1 MSTPRR
7 LLVSDLPRLC
17 HYVRC
22 IPSGRD
28 GKIMVHEEQAVSAE
42 AVRAELRRI
51 LTSPRFDASERNR
64 SFLTFVV
71 EESLAGRTDRIK
83 AYSIATGVFGREPTF
98 DPQLDS
104 IVRIEAGRLRRSL
117 ERYYL
122 TDGLGAQFRI
132 DIPRGRYVP
141 VFGALRPEPPR
152 TAARR
157 TPTVLPPTVL
167 VTAFEAEGDQSSF
180 PSFTRGFTRSLIIA
194 LTRFTNLRVFGLEA
208 AMRQP
213 AEVDPGGL
221 HRAPAFDYVVTGQ
234 TSLAPDSFQVDA
246 LLVEADCGRAVWA
259 DTFERSLQ
267 PSEIIKLRNDVSNQI
282 ARALAQPY
290 GAIQSDRACDMDRKS
305 SKAFDSHAAVSLF
318 YAYWRTF
325 DPSMIEQVR
334 VGLERAV
341 ALDPGYSEAHAC
353 LSLVYCNAFRFQHP
367 IGAKGADDPLG
378 YAVELADRAIELAPG
393 SAWARYALG
402 LAHWFSGDFCA
413 GLEALEKARAINPN
427 DTTILAD
434 LGQRYAMLARWEDAL
449 PLLSESYASNP
460 AQPGGYRIGLFL
472 YHYAHGR
479 FAEALKEARQVNAPQ
494 VLYGHI
500 AEAAAEAEL
509 GRKTEAAA
517 AVARVLTLDPDY
529 GAKAVTDLKGRGV
542 APGLVQALAISLA
555 KAGLRVCG
563 PPAAETSL
571 VGSSTC
577 SAPAFRHQQ
586 GRNRGAGD

>member
-1 MSTPRR
+1 
-7 LLVSDLPRLC
+7 
-17 HYVRC
+17 
-22 IPSGRD
+22 
-28 GKIMVHEEQAVSAE
+28 MVHEEQAVSAE

-51 LTSPRFDASERNR
+51 LASPCFDASERNR

-71 EESLAGRTDRIK
+71 EEALAGRSDRIK
-83 AYSIATGVFGREPTF
+83 AYSIATGVFGRELTF

-122 TDGLGAQFRI
+122 TNGLGARLRI

-141 VFGALRPEPPR
+141 VFGASRPEPPR
-152 TAARR
+152 TATSRA
-157 TPTVLPPTVL
+157 PTLL
-167 VTAFEAEGDQSSF
+167 VTTFEEEGDQSSF

-213 AEVDPGGL
+213 AEVDPSGL

-234 TSLAPDSFQVDA
+234 TSLAPDRFQIDA

-259 DTFERSLQ
+259 ETFERSLQ
-267 PSEIIKLRNDVSNQI
+267 SCDIIKLRNDVSNQI

-290 GAIQSDRACDMDRKS
+290 GAIQSDRACDMDPEF
-305 SKAFDSHAAVSLF
+305 SKALDSHAAVSLF

-325 DPSMIEQVR
+325 DPLMIEQVR

-341 ALDPGYSEAHAC
+341 ALDPGYAEAHAC

-367 IGAKGADDPLG
+367 IGAKAADDPLG
-378 YAVELADRAIELAPG
+378 HAVELADRAVELAPG

-402 LAHWFSGDFCA
+402 LARWFSGDFCA
-413 GLEALEKARAINPN
+413 GLDALEKARAINPN

-479 FAEALKEARQVNAPQ
+479 FAEALKEALQVNAPQ

-500 AEAAAEAEL
+500 AEAAAQAEL
-509 GRKTEAAA
+509 GRKAEAAA
-517 AVARVLTLDPDY
+517 AVAKVLTLDPDY
-529 GAKAVTDLKGRGV
+529 GARAVTDLKGRGV

-555 KAGLRVCG
+555 KAGLRICG
-563 PPAAETSL
+563 PTAAETSL
-571 VGSSTC
+571 VC
-577 SAPAFRHQQ
+577 S
-586 GRNRGAGD
+586 